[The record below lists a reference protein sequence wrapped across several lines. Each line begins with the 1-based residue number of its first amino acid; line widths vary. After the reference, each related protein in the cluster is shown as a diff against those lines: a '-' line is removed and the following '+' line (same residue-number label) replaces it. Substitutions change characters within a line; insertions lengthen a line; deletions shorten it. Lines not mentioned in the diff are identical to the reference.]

1 MDKETFDIAQEQVKK
16 ACGFCLKRYKLYCS
30 LSVQDLYQ
38 QAWIGIAKAE
48 KKYRPEKGSK
58 APFFYAWAK
67 GEIRNYLRSKANT
80 SVGHELAKIKEK
92 DSSLLVKSSD
102 EDSSISYL
110 GDIQQKIAQNFS
122 YNQIIQALDQVESGG
137 KRNFPNPVLKQ
148 IENWIDKDMKLLE
161 APVRKRKIVLV
172 DYSVLS
178 WTVYMRITGTLGTMC
193 NQFKSLCVYNWGEE
207 FKKIITLFPEHE
219 IILGLDLKNEDKQ
232 YWRHSFLESYKDG
245 RREKP
250 EAFLTCYKEGIELG
264 ALKGFQQLSY
274 EGLEYDDIGAIMA
287 RFQREKKTLADLVL
301 YTIDG
306 DLLQLVDDESF
317 ISFYTPRKPF
327 AKEVI
332 QTQHRKEKD
341 VLDYCE
347 HHFKTSVKHPKEL
360 ARLKAIAGEK
370 ADNIPAGLDY
380 LELIDL
386 YDCHIKE
393 VNNIDQFKTK
403 LKKEFF

>member
-1 MDKETFDIAQEQVKK
+1 MDRETFLIAQEQVKK
-16 ACGFCLKRYKLYCS
+16 ACGFCLKRYKIRCA
-30 LSVQDLYQ
+30 LSIQDLHQ
-38 QAWIGIAKAE
+38 QAWLGIAKAE
-48 KKYRPEKGSK
+48 KKYRPDKGSK

-67 GEIRNYLRSKANT
+67 GEIRNYLRSKSNS

-92 DSSLLVKSSD
+92 DSYRSIKMY
-102 EDSSISYL
+102 EDNSRVSYL
-110 GDIQQKIAQNFS
+110 GEIQQKIAQNFS
-122 YNQIIQALDQVESGG
+122 YNQIKQALEQTESGG
-137 KRNFPNPVLKQ
+137 KRNCPNPVIQQ
-148 IENWIDKDMKLLE
+148 IERWIDKDMNTLE
-161 APVRKRKIVLV
+161 TTSKKRKIVLV

-178 WTVYMRITGTLGTMC
+178 WTVYLRITNTLSTMC
-193 NQFKSLCVYNWGEE
+193 NQFKRICAYNWGEE

-219 IILGLDLKNEDKQ
+219 IILGLDLKDKNSQ
-232 YWRHSFLESYKDG
+232 YWRHRFLSSYKDG

-250 EAFLTCYKEGIELG
+250 EAFLTCYREGLDLG

-274 EGLEYDDIGAIMA
+274 AGLEYDDIGAIMS
-287 RFQREKKTLADLVL
+287 RFQREKKTLDDLVL

-306 DLLQLVDDESF
+306 DLLQLVDDQSS

-347 HHFKTSVKHPKEL
+347 HHFNTTVDHPKEL
-360 ARLKAIAGEK
+360 AKLKAIHGEK
-370 ADNIPAGLDY
+370 ADNIPAGLNY

-393 VNNIDQFKTK
+393 VDNLVNFKTK